1 MGTEVDTVQET
12 LTMTMFQTDLL
23 MMSVKEQPCYST
35 KKLR

>member
-1 MGTEVDTVQET
+1 MGTEVDTIQET

-23 MMSVKEQPCYST
+23 MMSVKEQLCYSA